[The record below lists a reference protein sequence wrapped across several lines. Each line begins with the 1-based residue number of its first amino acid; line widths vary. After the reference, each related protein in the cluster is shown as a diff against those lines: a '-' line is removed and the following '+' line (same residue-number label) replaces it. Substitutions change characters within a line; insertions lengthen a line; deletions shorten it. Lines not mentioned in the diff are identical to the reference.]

1 MNMALKYAKESDGLT
16 SSLQMSHI
24 VFDELSFKRL
34 GFTKAKDESS
44 KTKVSLGTNIGKIE
58 DGTYKVSL
66 KLTAENENEYVAY
79 VIISAYCKVNED
91 DELKERL
98 LKENA
103 VAILYP
109 YARAEMTLLT
119 AQPETDALTL
129 PVLNVTAMVRS
140 AEMEHED
147 GETKPSNDK

>member
-1 MNMALKYAKESDGLT
+1 MALKYAKESESLT
-16 SSLQMSHI
+16 SPLQISHI

-34 GFTKAKDESS
+34 GFTKAGDESS
-44 KTKVSLGTNIGKIE
+44 KTKISLGTNIDKIE

-66 KLTAENENEYVAY
+66 KVTAENENEYVTY

-91 DELKERL
+91 DELKDRL

-109 YARAEMTLLT
+109 YARAEITLLT

-140 AEMEHED
+140 AEMEQENSKT
-147 GETKPSNDK
+147 E